1 MKTNNFSLRHIG
13 INESDLPKMLK
24 SIGVES
30 VDELINKTI
39 PTQILLK
46 HPLDLA
52 PAMTEREFA
61 NHIAQ
66 LASLNKINKSYIGC
80 GWYDTITPAVIQRNV
95 FENPDG
101 ILRTLRIRLKSHR
114 DDLRHC
120 LISRL

>member
-61 NHIAQ
+61 NHITQ
-66 LASLNKINKSYIGC
+66 LASLNKINKTID
-80 GWYDTITPAVIQRNV
+80 DTR
-95 FENPDG
+95 
-101 ILRTLRIRLKSHR
+101 
-114 DDLRHC
+114 
-120 LISRL
+120 

>member
-46 HPLDLA
+46 HPLNLA

-61 NHIAQ
+61 NHITQ
-66 LASLNKINKSYIGC
+66 LASLNKINKTYM
-80 GWYDTITPAVIQRNV
+80 TPLLRLL
-95 FENPDG
+95 FREMCSKTRYG
-101 ILRTLRIRLKSHR
+101 IPRTLRIRLKSHR
-114 DDLRHC
+114 DDLRRY